1 MKFFKKLVVFL
12 LVLSLSLSL
21 CLTAFA
27 GGTDD
32 DEEEVGSSDIDE
44 DVGEPD
50 DDEAGK
56 TDDDEEE
63 AQQPGDDDEEEA
75 KPGDDDEEEAKP
87 GDDDEEEAKPGDDD
101 EEEQKPGDDD
111 EEEKPGDDD
120 EEEEK
125 PGDDDP
131 DKKDVREIFTDLADY
146 KDDYYATAAI
156 QFCYDNGLMIGVAPD
171 KFAPKATTTRAEVA
185 TIICRMRNG
194 EPGTSTRFSDVA
206 AGEWYTPYIAWA
218 DGAKIMIGISATQFA
233 PNAAITREQLVT
245 ALWRVSG
252 SPKSE
257 ASLKDFSDAEKVSS
271 YAETAM
277 AWAVENHVVLGTDI
291 KTLEPGATA
300 TREEM
305 AAIFMRFIT
314 NG

>member
-1 MKFFKKLVVFL
+1 MKFLKKLVVFL

-32 DEEEVGSSDIDE
+32 DEEEVGSSDVGDPDE
-44 DVGEPD
+44 
-50 DDEAGK
+50 DEAGK

-75 KPGDDDEEEAKP
+75 KPGDDDEEE
-87 GDDDEEEAKPGDDD
+87 
-101 EEEQKPGDDD
+101 Q
-111 EEEKPGDDD
+111 KPGDDD

-171 KFAPKATTTRAEVA
+171 KFAPKATTTRAQVA
-185 TIICRMRNG
+185 TIVCRMLEG
-194 EPGTSTRFSDVA
+194 TPGTSTRFSDVA

-233 PNAAITREQLVT
+233 PNAAITREQLITV
-245 ALWRVSG
+245 LWRVSG
-252 SPKSE
+252 SPESE

-271 YAETAM
+271 YAEAAM